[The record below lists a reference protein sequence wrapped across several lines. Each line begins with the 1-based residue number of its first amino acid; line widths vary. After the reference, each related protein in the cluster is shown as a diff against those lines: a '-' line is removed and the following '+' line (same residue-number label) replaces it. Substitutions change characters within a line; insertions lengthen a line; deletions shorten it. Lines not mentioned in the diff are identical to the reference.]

1 MKRMLFN
8 ATQPEELRVA
18 MVDGQRLYDLDIE
31 TAGREQKKANIYKAR
46 ITRVEPSLEAAFVD
60 YGAERHGFLP
70 LKEISRSYFDPDAEK
85 TGGRVNIKQVLKEG
99 QEIIVQVEKEERGN
113 KGAALTTFISLA
125 GRYLVLMPNNPRAGG
140 VSRRIVG
147 EERNEIRDALAA
159 LEIPED
165 MGLIVRTAGVG
176 KNPEELQWDL
186 NYLLQ
191 LWEAIDKASKSGTAP
206 FLVYQESDVIIRA
219 IRDNLRKDIS
229 EILIDD
235 KVIFDK
241 ATEFMQMV
249 MPHNLNKLKYYN
261 DSVPLFTRYQIESQ
275 IETAFKREVRLPS
288 GGAIVIDHTEALIS
302 IDINSARAT
311 KGSDIEDTA
320 LNTNREAAE
329 EVARQLR
336 LRDLGGLVVIDFI
349 DMSASR
355 NQREVENTL
364 REALKMDRARVQIGR
379 ISRFGLLEMSRQRL
393 RPSLG
398 ESVQIV
404 CPRCEG
410 HGTIRGTESLALSIL
425 RIIEEDAMKEQ
436 TARIVVQ
443 VPVNVATFLL
453 NEKRQAITD
462 IEQRQSIKVVLIPNP
477 TFDTPHYEVQRERA
491 SDLAHNAD
499 SQASYSLAVE
509 REEASESLDDKPK
522 MTSETPAVQGVVPS
536 APAPQ
541 TSTTEAPQ
549 QSGFIK
555 RIWSSL
561 VGGSEPPVP
570 APAKPVEKT
579 ESTKPAQNRG
589 RNRSSSGNR
598 SNTNRRP
605 ARRNQN
611 RDKQDDTQN
620 KDEQRRNTQSRG
632 AKTSTDKSEKPKTSD
647 QQNTRTQNRSQSQ
660 AENTDETINNEQ
672 ENTEQNTQSDG
683 QQKTGSRRG
692 RRGGRRRRRDGGNR
706 NQNGETTGTET
717 NGTETNSTDTAPTH
731 KNNIVEN
738 RDDGNVT
745 EAKASTKPAKT
756 DTATTSS
763 EAPSVQQTTERK
775 ARPRPPKPVE
785 NSLVKNPVD
794 GNIAETKPSEKPA
807 KTDTATT
814 SSEAPS
820 VQQTTERKARPRPP
834 KPVENSLVKNP
845 VDGNVAEAKPSEKP
859 AKTSI
864 ATTSNEASVQQTTE
878 RKARPRPPKPVAS
891 IPVEKPTEK
900 QSVTRPVAQEIKQKN
915 PVKPSAPV
923 EKTPPAPT
931 TPAPAKVKTKP
942 AALVQVETKPTL
954 AKTESSAPAA
964 RSAKQQP
971 APAPKPAEREKIGR
985 SSTST
990 KSTLV
995 ETKSAPPPAS
1005 PVVDTPT
1012 TPHTAKPVEKV
1023 TGKPEHDD

>member
-60 YGAERHGFLP
+60 YGADRHGFLP
-70 LKEISRSYFDPDAEK
+70 LKEISRSYFDPNAEK

-159 LEIPED
+159 LDIPED

-191 LWEAIDKASKSGTAP
+191 LWEAIDKASKEGSSP
-206 FLVYQESDVIIRA
+206 FLIYQESDVIIRA

-302 IDINSARAT
+302 IDINSARST
-311 KGSDIEDTA
+311 KGSDIEETA

-355 NQREVENTL
+355 NQRDVENTL

-398 ESVQIV
+398 ESVQII

-453 NEKRQAITD
+453 NEKRQAISD
-462 IEQRQSIKVVLIPNP
+462 IEQRQGIKVVLIPNP
-477 TFDTPHYEVQRERA
+477 TFDTPHYEVQRERT
-491 SDLAHNAD
+491 SDLAHDAD

-522 MTSETPAVQGVVPS
+522 LTSETPAVKGVVPT

-541 TSTTEAPQ
+541 TSTANESTQ

-561 VGGSEPPVP
+561 VGGSENPET

-589 RNRSSSGNR
+589 RNRNTSGNR
-598 SNTNRRP
+598 SNSNRRP

-620 KDEQRRNTQSRG
+620 RDEQRKSAQNRSVQ
-632 AKTSTDKSEKPKTSD
+632 AKTSADRNEKPKTGD
-647 QQNTRTQNRSQSQ
+647 KQTPRTQNRNQTKNRDTS
-660 AENTDETINNEQ
+660 TDETANTEQVNDELVNNEQ
-672 ENTEQNTQSDG
+672 ANVEQNAQNDG
-683 QQKTGSRRG
+683 QQKTGARRG
-692 RRGGRRRRRDGGNR
+692 RRGGRRRRRDSGNR
-706 NQNGETTGTET
+706 TQNVEA
-717 NGTETNSTDTAPTH
+717 NGNE
-731 KNNIVEN
+731 
-738 RDDGNVT
+738 
-745 EAKASTKPAKT
+745 ASTN
-756 DTATTSS
+756 
-763 EAPSVQQTTERK
+763 
-775 ARPRPPKPVE
+775 E
-785 NSLVKNPVD
+785 NAVP
-794 GNIAETKPSEKPA
+794 
-807 KTDTATT
+807 
-814 SSEAPS
+814 
-820 VQQTTERKARPRPP
+820 
-834 KPVENSLVKNP
+834 ENNSN
-845 VDGNVAEAKPSEKP
+845 GNVAEATPSTTADTASPSGESTAQQPAERKDTPKP
-859 AKTSI
+859 
-864 ATTSNEASVQQTTE
+864 TE
-878 RKARPRPPKPVAS
+878 RKDTPKPAERKDTPKPAERKDPPKSAERKDTPKSAERKDTPKPATRKPVAEKAAAPQAVTQ
-891 IPVEKPTEK
+891 PVT
-900 QSVTRPVAQEIKQKN
+900 TTQEAKQKPEAKPDS
-915 PVKPSAPV
+915 PVK
-923 EKTPPAPT
+923 KTPPAPAMPT
-931 TPAPAKVKTKP
+931 KTEAKS
-942 AALVQVETKPTL
+942 AALVQVETKPAL
-954 AKTESSAPAA
+954 AKTANSV
-964 RSAKQQP
+964 RSTSPAKQPP
-971 APAPKPAEREKIGR
+971 ATPTPAPKPAEREKPA
-985 SSTST
+985 SSTPA
-990 KSTLV
+990 KSVLV
-995 ETKSAPPPAS
+995 ETKPPSTPRPPA
-1005 PVVDTPT
+1005 VDTPAA
-1012 TPHTAKPVEKV
+1012 PRAAKPVEKP
-1023 TGKPEHDD
+1023 TSKPENND

>member
-60 YGAERHGFLP
+60 YGADRHGFLP
-70 LKEISRSYFDPDAEK
+70 LKEISRTYFDPDAEK

-147 EERNEIRDALAA
+147 EERTEIRDALAA
-159 LEIPED
+159 LDIPED

-191 LWEAIDKASKSGTAP
+191 LWEAIDKASKEGSAP

-235 KVIFDK
+235 KMIFDK

-249 MPHNLNKLKYYN
+249 MPHNLNKLKHYD

-311 KGSDIEDTA
+311 KGSDIEETA

-355 NQREVENTL
+355 NQRDVENTL

-462 IEQRQSIKVVLIPNP
+462 IEQRQNITVVLIPNP

-491 SDLAHNAD
+491 SDLAHDAD

-509 REEASESLDDKPK
+509 REETSESLDDKPK
-522 MTSETPAVQGVVPS
+522 MTSEIPVVKGVVPT
-536 APAPQ
+536 APVPQ
-541 TSTTEAPQ
+541 TAEANENTQ

-561 VGGSEPPVP
+561 VGSSENPETPL
-570 APAKPVEKT
+570 AKPAEKT
-579 ESTKPAQNRG
+579 ESAKPAQSRG
-589 RNRSSSGNR
+589 RNRSDSGNR
-598 SNTNRRP
+598 NSPSRRP

-611 RDKQDDTQN
+611 RDKQDGTQN
-620 KDEQRRNTQSRG
+620 RDEQKKSAQNRATP
-632 AKTSTDKSEKPKTSD
+632 AKTPVDKNEKPKTSD
-647 QQNTRTQNRSQSQ
+647 KQTPRTQNRSSQ
-660 AENTDETINNEQ
+660 TQNQDVNTGETA
-672 ENTEQNTQSDG
+672 NTEQANVEQNAQNDG
-683 QQKTGSRRG
+683 QQKTGARRG
-692 RRGGRRRRRDGGNR
+692 RRGGRRRRRDSGNR
-706 NQNGETTGTET
+706 NQSAET
-717 NGTETNSTDTAPTH
+717 NGNETSTTE
-731 KNNIVEN
+731 NNAVEN
-738 RDDGNVT
+738 
-745 EAKASTKPAKT
+745 KA
-756 DTATTSS
+756 
-763 EAPSVQQTTERK
+763 
-775 ARPRPPKPVE
+775 VE
-785 NSLVKNPVD
+785 NKSN
-794 GNIAETKPSEKPA
+794 
-807 KTDTATT
+807 
-814 SSEAPS
+814 
-820 VQQTTERKARPRPP
+820 
-834 KPVENSLVKNP
+834 
-845 VDGNVAEAKPSEKP
+845 GNVAEAKQST
-859 AKTSI
+859 ALTKTDTANAS
-864 ATTSNEASVQQTTE
+864 SEASAQQTVE
-878 RKARPRPPKPVAS
+878 HKDKPPKAVANK
-891 IPVEKPTEK
+891 VTEKPTTK
-900 QSVTRPVAQEIKQKN
+900 QTVTAAPETQQK
-915 PVKPSAPV
+915 PVKPDTSV
-923 EKTPPAPT
+923 EKTSQKPVKPDTSVEKTSPAPV
-931 TPAPAKVKTKP
+931 PSKTKP
-942 AALVQVETKPTL
+942 AALLQIETKPAL
-954 AKTESSAPAA
+954 AKTANSAHSTSPAEQQPPVTST
-964 RSAKQQP
+964 SAKV
-971 APAPKPAEREKIGR
+971 KSVEREKTTDDASVKPVPI
-985 SSTST
+985 
-990 KSTLV
+990 
-995 ETKSAPPPAS
+995 ETKQTNTSQS
-1005 PVVDTPT
+1005 PVVDTADAT
-1012 TPHTAKPVEKV
+1012 HVEKPVKKKPAR
-1023 TGKPEHDD
+1023 KPEHNDND

>member
-60 YGAERHGFLP
+60 YGADRHGFLP
-70 LKEISRSYFDPDAEK
+70 LKEISRSYFDPNAEK

-140 VSRRIVG
+140 VSRRIIG

-159 LEIPED
+159 LDIPED

-191 LWEAIDKASKSGTAP
+191 LWEAIDKASKEGSTP
-206 FLVYQESDVIIRA
+206 FLIYQESDVIIRA

-302 IDINSARAT
+302 IDINSARST
-311 KGSDIEDTA
+311 KGSDIEETA

-355 NQREVENTL
+355 NQRDVENTL

-398 ESVQIV
+398 ESVQII

-453 NEKRQAITD
+453 NEKRQAISD
-462 IEQRQSIKVVLIPNP
+462 IEQRQGIKVVLIPNP

-491 SDLAHNAD
+491 SDLAHDAD
-499 SQASYSLAVE
+499 SQVSYSLAVE

-522 MTSETPAVQGVVPS
+522 LTSETPAVKGVVPT

-541 TSTTEAPQ
+541 TSAANESTQ

-561 VGGSEPPVP
+561 VGGSENPET

-589 RNRSSSGNR
+589 RNRNTSGNR
-598 SNTNRRP
+598 SNSNRRP

-611 RDKQDDTQN
+611 RDKQDGTQN
-620 KDEQRRNTQSRG
+620 RDEPRKSAQNRG
-632 AKTSTDKSEKPKTSD
+632 VQAKTSTDRNEKPKTGD
-647 QQNTRTQNRSQSQ
+647 KQTPRTQNRNQTKNQDAS
-660 AENTDETINNEQ
+660 TDETANTEQVNNEQ
-672 ENTEQNTQSDG
+672 ADVDQNAQNDS

-692 RRGGRRRRRDGGNR
+692 RRGGRRRRRDSGNNR
-706 NQNGETTGTET
+706 TQNVEA
-717 NGTETNSTDTAPTH
+717 NGNE
-731 KNNIVEN
+731 
-738 RDDGNVT
+738 
-745 EAKASTKPAKT
+745 ASTNENAV
-756 DTATTSS
+756 S
-763 EAPSVQQTTERK
+763 ENKS
-775 ARPRPPKPVE
+775 
-785 NSLVKNPVD
+785 N
-794 GNIAETKPSEKPA
+794 
-807 KTDTATT
+807 
-814 SSEAPS
+814 
-820 VQQTTERKARPRPP
+820 
-834 KPVENSLVKNP
+834 
-845 VDGNVAEAKPSEKP
+845 GNVAEATPSTTANTASPSGESTTQQP
-859 AKTSI
+859 A
-864 ATTSNEASVQQTTE
+864 E
-878 RKARPRPPKPVAS
+878 RKDPPKPAERKDPPKPAERKDTPKPAERKDTPKS
-891 IPVEKPTEK
+891 AESKDTPKSAERKDTPKPTESK
-900 QSVTRPVAQEIKQKN
+900 DTPKSAERKDTPKPTESKDTPKPATRKPVAEKTAVPQAVTQPVTTTQEAKQKPEAKPDS
-915 PVKPSAPV
+915 PVK
-923 EKTPPAPT
+923 KTPPAPA
-931 TPAPAKVKTKP
+931 TPMPTKTEAKS
-942 AALVQVETKPTL
+942 AALVQVETKPAL
-954 AKTESSAPAA
+954 AKTANSV
-964 RSAKQQP
+964 RSASPAKQPPATP
-971 APAPKPAEREKIGR
+971 APAPKPAEREKPA
-985 SSTST
+985 SSTPA
-990 KSTLV
+990 KSVLV
-995 ETKSAPPPAS
+995 ETKPPSTPRPPA
-1005 PVVDTPT
+1005 VDTPAA
-1012 TPHTAKPVEKV
+1012 PRAAKPVEKP
-1023 TGKPEHDD
+1023 TSKPENNN